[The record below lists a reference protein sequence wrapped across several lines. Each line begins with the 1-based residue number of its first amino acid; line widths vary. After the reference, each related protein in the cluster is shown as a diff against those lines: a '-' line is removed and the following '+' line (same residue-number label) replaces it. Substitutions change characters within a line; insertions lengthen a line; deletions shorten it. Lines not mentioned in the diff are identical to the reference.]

1 MIADNLES
9 VLKESML
16 AEPSAK
22 VDAAILSAIR
32 FRAKRNKRWR
42 SFMPP
47 MSIAAAFATQNFP
60 SAGIY
65 SSHGSAFVFS
75 NNSSKVTYYTSSHQ
89 KQGGTEFPIQL
100 LFRTASQFSDAAR
113 GAHGAELLAAH

>member
-47 MSIAAAFATQNFP
+47 MSIAAACAILLAGWFWRVASLNDRELAEEGEIILDILGFATADDFYAD
-60 SAGIY
+60 S
-65 SSHGSAFVFS
+65 
-75 NNSSKVTYYTSSHQ
+75 
-89 KQGGTEFPIQL
+89 
-100 LFRTASQFSDAAR
+100 
-113 GAHGAELLAAH
+113 EL

>member
-22 VDAAILSAIR
+22 MDAAILSAIR

-47 MSIAAAFATQNFP
+47 MSIAAAFAILLVTTFH
-60 SAGIY
+60 I
-65 SSHGSAFVFS
+65 VFDIL
-75 NNSSKVTYYTSSHQ
+75 TIPLDI
-89 KQGGTEFPIQL
+89 GL
-100 LFRTASQFSDAAR
+100 
-113 GAHGAELLAAH
+113 ELGVVSLHVGFGV

>member
-47 MSIAAAFATQNFP
+47 MSIAAAFAILLAGGWFWRIDTINDRKLTEEGEIVLDILGFA
-60 SAGIY
+60 SADDFY
-65 SSHGSAFVFS
+65 A
-75 NNSSKVTYYTSSHQ
+75 
-89 KQGGTEFPIQL
+89 
-100 LFRTASQFSDAAR
+100 D
-113 GAHGAELLAAH
+113 AEL

>member
-47 MSIAAAFATQNFP
+47 MSIAAACAILLAGGWFWRVASLNDRELAEEGEIILDILGFATADDFY
-60 SAGIY
+60 A
-65 SSHGSAFVFS
+65 
-75 NNSSKVTYYTSSHQ
+75 
-89 KQGGTEFPIQL
+89 
-100 LFRTASQFSDAAR
+100 D
-113 GAHGAELLAAH
+113 AEL